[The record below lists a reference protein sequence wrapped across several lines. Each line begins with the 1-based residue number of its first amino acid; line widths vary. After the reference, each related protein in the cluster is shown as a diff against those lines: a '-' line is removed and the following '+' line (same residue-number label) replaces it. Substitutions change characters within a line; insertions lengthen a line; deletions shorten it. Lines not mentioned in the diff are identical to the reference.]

1 MNPKRKGRAHVARKG
16 KNPERREI
24 NPAVTRLSAAT
35 PFAITEAYK
44 IVRTNLLYSLASSKS
59 KVVLMSSALP
69 NEGKSTTC
77 ANLAITMAQTA
88 ARVLLIDAD
97 LRKCTQHKIFKLN
110 NSKGLSRLLVGFDTL
125 TDALHQEVEPNLDII
140 TAGPQ
145 PPNPSELLGSENMAV
160 LLNKLKEHYDLII
173 IDTPPINVV
182 SDALVLTS
190 ESAGVVLVA
199 RQKQTTYE
207 ELNKAIDSLR
217 FAKANIAGV
226 VLTGV
231 REETK
236 LGSYRAYKS
245 YDYEYG
251 KG

>member
-160 LLNKLKEHYDLII
+160 LLDKLKEHYDL
-173 IDTPPINVV
+173 
-182 SDALVLTS
+182 S
-190 ESAGVVLVA
+190 
-199 RQKQTTYE
+199 
-207 ELNKAIDSLR
+207 KAIDSLR
-217 FAKANIAGV
+217 FANANIAGV